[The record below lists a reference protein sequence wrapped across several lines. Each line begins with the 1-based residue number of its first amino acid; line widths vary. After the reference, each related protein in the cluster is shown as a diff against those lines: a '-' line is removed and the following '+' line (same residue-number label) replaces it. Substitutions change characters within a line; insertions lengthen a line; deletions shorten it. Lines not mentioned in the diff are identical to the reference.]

1 MSLLGPASPRQLSL
15 GIALVRIIT
24 GVIFVAHGYQ
34 KFFVFGIAGVTGAF
48 AQMGV
53 PAPSITAPLVA
64 TLELAGGIALILG
77 LLTRLAAL
85 GLAIDMLVAIL
96 LVRIKGGFFAPNGA
110 EFEILLCVACIGL
123 VIAGAG
129 ALSIDEAIATRR
141 SAAAGDPYARAS

>member
-64 TLELAGGIALILG
+64 VVELAGGIALILG
-77 LLTRLAAL
+77 LLTRVAAL
-85 GLAIDMLVAIL
+85 GLAIDMLGAMLIVH
-96 LVRIKGGFFAPNGA
+96 VKQGFFLPNGV
-110 EFEILLCVACIGL
+110 EFVLMLFVACVAL
-123 VIAGAG
+123 VVAGAG
-129 ALSIDEAIATRR
+129 ALSIDEAIARRR
-141 SAAAGDPYARAS
+141 SAAAGDPYARAP

>member
-24 GVIFVAHGYQ
+24 GVVFLAHGGQ
-34 KFFVFGIAGVTGAF
+34 KFFVFGIAGATAAF
-48 AQMGV
+48 GQMGV

-64 TLELAGGIALILG
+64 IVEVAAGVALILG

-85 GLAIDMLVAIL
+85 GLATNMLGAIF
-96 LVRIKGGFFAPNGA
+96 LVRLKGGFFIPNGA
-110 EFEILLCVACIGL
+110 EYEIVLFVACVAL

-129 ALSIDEAIATRR
+129 ALSIDDAIAMRR
-141 SAAAGDPYARAS
+141 SAATGDLYARTP

>member
-24 GVIFVAHGYQ
+24 GIIFLAHGYQ
-34 KFFVFGIAGVTGAF
+34 KFFVYGLAGATNAF
-48 AQMGV
+48 TQMGV

-64 TLELAGGIALILG
+64 IVELGGGIALILG

-85 GLAIDMLVAIL
+85 ALAIDMFVAVV
-96 LVRIKGGFFAPNGA
+96 LVRLKGGFFAPNGA
-110 EFEILLCVACIGL
+110 EFEIILCVASIAL

-129 ALSIDEAIATRR
+129 ALSIDEAIARR
-141 SAAAGDPYARAS
+141 RFPATNDAYVRTP